1 MKLENA
7 LKNFHP
13 KSPTFGNVA
22 GCTSPDRL
30 TGTDIMAA
38 VGMAESQAKFGMTA
52 YFAKN
57 DISEKDKFSTVEALV
72 QYAKKIT
79 PKLVAKAAGK
89 KLGYCLIVL
98 ARMAFEDYARS
109 AGSVC
114 QCSAC
119 SGEGM
124 VNKKV
129 TTTKYS
135 SRAAIFPSFSMSQ
148 LKRYTNTERN
158 VVETEKVICESCNG
172 KGQLTHRCRCKG
184 RGKVLDE
191 AQTKLQDVPI
201 YKDCPRCAGKG
212 FNRVPSSVAYNA
224 IRHLVP
230 DLTQSSWSRNWKPF
244 YEKLSRKCY
253 TEEYEAERIFNKITQ
268 EQM

>member
-1 MKLENA
+1 MKLENT
-7 LKNFHP
+7 LKLFHP

-22 GCTSPDRL
+22 GCTSPDRI
-30 TGTDIMAA
+30 TGTDINAA
-38 VGMAESQAKFGMTA
+38 MGMTESQAKFGMTA
-52 YFAKN
+52 FLAKN
-57 DISEKDKFSTVEALV
+57 DISEEDRFSTVEALM

-79 PKLVAKAAGK
+79 PKLVRKAAGN

-98 ARMAFEDYARS
+98 AKMAFEDYARS

-119 SGEGM
+119 SGKGM
-124 VNKKV
+124 IYKKV

-135 SRAAIFPSFSMSQ
+135 SRVAIFPSFSKGRP
-148 LKRYTNTERN
+148 KRYTNTERD

-191 AQTKLQDVPI
+191 VQSELQCAPVF
-201 YKDCPRCAGKG
+201 KDCPRCAGRG
-212 FNRVPSSVAYNA
+212 FKRVPSSVVYSA
-224 IRHLVP
+224 IKHLVP
-230 DLTQSSWSRNWKPF
+230 DLNERTWRRNWKPF
-244 YEKLSRKCY
+244 YEKLANKCFI
-253 TEEYEAERIFNKITQ
+253 EESIAEQAFKKVIK
-268 EQM
+268 

>member
-22 GCTSPDRL
+22 GCTSPDRI

-38 VGMAESQAKFGMTA
+38 MGMTESQAKFGMTA
-52 YFAKN
+52 FLAKN
-57 DISEKDKFSTVEALV
+57 DVSEEDKFSTVEALT
-72 QYAKKIT
+72 QYALKVA
-79 PKLVAKAAGK
+79 PKLVRKAAGK

-98 ARMAFEDYARS
+98 AKMAFEDYARS

-119 SGEGM
+119 RGKGLID
-124 VNKKV
+124 KKV

-135 SRAAIFPSFSMSQ
+135 TREAIFPLFSKSQ
-148 LKRYTNTERN
+148 PKRYTNTERD
-158 VVETEKVICESCNG
+158 VVDTEKVICESCNG

-191 AQTKLQDVPI
+191 AQTLLQGTEVFKLCD
-201 YKDCPRCAGKG
+201 RCAGRGYK
-212 FNRVPSSVAYNA
+212 RVPSSVAYNA

-230 DLTQSSWSRNWKPF
+230 DLNERTWRRNWKPF
-244 YEKLSRKCY
+244 YEKLTRKCFI
-253 TEEYEAERIFNKITQ
+253 EERVAEQIFSIKI
-268 EQM
+268 E